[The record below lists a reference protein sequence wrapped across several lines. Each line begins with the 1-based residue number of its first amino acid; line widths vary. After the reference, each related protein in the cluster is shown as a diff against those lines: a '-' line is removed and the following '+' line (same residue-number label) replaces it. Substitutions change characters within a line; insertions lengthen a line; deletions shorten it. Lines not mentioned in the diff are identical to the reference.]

1 LGVVVLGAPNVPL
14 DDAPLDVP
22 APVDAP
28 DPLVPDDAPDEPEP
42 LDPPDEPPP
51 DPPPPCA
58 SADAGNATAAR
69 RRANVLSFMAVL
81 PDMLLGFLKGNPAR
95 AAVFPGTGI
104 RGGRNLRFIRL
115 FTRCETD
122 RKAIGG

>member
-1 LGVVVLGAPNVPL
+1 V
-14 DDAPLDVP
+14 PLDVP
-22 APVDAP
+22 VPVEVP

-69 RRANVLSFMAVL
+69 RRAKVLSFMGA
-81 PDMLLGFLKGNPAR
+81 PW
-95 AAVFPGTGI
+95 FP
-104 RGGRNLRFIRL
+104 
-115 FTRCETD
+115 
-122 RKAIGG
+122 